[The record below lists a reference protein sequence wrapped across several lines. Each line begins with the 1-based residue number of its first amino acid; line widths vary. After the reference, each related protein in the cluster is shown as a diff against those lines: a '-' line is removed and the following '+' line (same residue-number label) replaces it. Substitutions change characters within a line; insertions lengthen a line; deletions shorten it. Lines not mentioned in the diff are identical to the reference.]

1 MNATKL
7 DIAGLVFDIHR
18 DLSVTTRR
26 RKPGPP
32 ERIDGMTVGIEL
44 VSRDAPH
51 DGEVHPDGDEILVVV
66 SGRMRV
72 VFEAAPSESIELGPG
87 EACVVPKGEWH
98 KVNVLDPG
106 QLIHI
111 TPGPRG
117 DHRPLPR

>member
-1 MNATKL
+1 MTVAKL

-44 VSRDAPH
+44 VSHDAPH

-72 VFEAAPSESIELGPG
+72 VFETAPAEPIDLGPG
-87 EACVVPKGEWH
+87 QACVVPKGEWH
-98 KVNVLDPG
+98 KVNVLEPG